1 MSSDGLRLIDTSLVR
16 LKELRVCGYLGHDCV
31 APSRRTC
38 GETGMKVERERQQD
52 MNKRRREAKE
62 DERARSGQIED
73 QWWSMKAQISDLQ

>member
-1 MSSDGLRLIDTSLVR
+1 
-16 LKELRVCGYLGHDCV
+16 
-31 APSRRTC
+31 
-38 GETGMKVERERQQD
+38 